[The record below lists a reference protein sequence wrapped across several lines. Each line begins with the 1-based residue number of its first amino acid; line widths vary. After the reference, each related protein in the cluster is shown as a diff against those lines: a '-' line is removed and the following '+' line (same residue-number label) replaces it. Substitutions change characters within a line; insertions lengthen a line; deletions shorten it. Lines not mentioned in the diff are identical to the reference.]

1 MTAYKYVER
10 KVEDQINWAE
20 VGRNFSNVLQEEVRV
35 RGEKKKAIDDASR
48 AYQEV
53 LNNTPQGD
61 YGLANTFALDGADKL
76 QKQAL
81 MQLTLLKSGQLD
93 PKRYTIMQQNLVD
106 GTDQLYG
113 LAQGYQDEWK
123 RKMELM
129 ADGTPPGER
138 LSGLEAELMA
148 SIEGLGNLAN
158 HEVTIN
164 PDTGMMGIGVMDA
177 DGNLKSSTTAFA
189 LQKRLKSD
197 TREFDMMGASD
208 KWLKSLGKDE
218 RAAFEN
224 VGNKLTADV
233 LITISDVTQ
242 KLRPGG
248 SMSELTDDQLA
259 QMSTLPGVEVDD
271 LKTLS
276 LYREAQ
282 MNYVKSQLSPEA
294 SGTNAASMLFD
305 HVGGYNTYILG
316 VAEGKTQADYDALSE
331 EEKAKVILVTTENGN
346 PKFQLTDDQ
355 LAIAERAFESQID
368 IGLNY
373 TEKQE
378 AAFREKESRAVAPPN
393 AAQINNKLEEESKAS
408 RMSQWMNVRN
418 TNDPI
423 QRKNL
428 MDAILMDPKSI
439 EKGIVDV
446 KFKAVNGNDVMELI
460 YSDPALNKT
469 GDNAIVIN
477 QTGKPP
483 TQEQWAL
490 AGVAIHDVSDPQ
502 GMEKAAGGYRKDPDD
517 FVTTYKPATGVGV
530 KRDEQD
536 MSPSQ
541 ATDAAY
547 KQMEQQMRAA
557 NVASLKDDDKS
568 APALAKIGKPFGI
581 VVTHGINNVTI
592 TRPGEDGKTFSQG
605 DVEAM
610 MSYMLT
616 DINPTNAQR
625 HFKAQKKTSSKRTI
639 TQIMKEDGVSRAE
652 AVKIFNNQ

>member
-1 MTAYKYVER
+1 MCIR
-10 KVEDQINWAE
+10 D
-20 VGRNFSNVLQEEVRV
+20 S
-35 RGEKKKAIDDASR
+35 
-48 AYQEV
+48 
-53 LNNTPQGD
+53 
-61 YGLANTFALDGADKL
+61 
-76 QKQAL
+76 
-81 MQLTLLKSGQLD
+81 
-93 PKRYTIMQQNLVD
+93 
-106 GTDQLYG
+106 
-113 LAQGYQDEWK
+113 
-123 RKMELM
+123 
-129 ADGTPPGER
+129 
-138 LSGLEAELMA
+138 
-148 SIEGLGNLAN
+148 
-158 HEVTIN
+158 
-164 PDTGMMGIGVMDA
+164 
-177 DGNLKSSTTAFA
+177 
-189 LQKRLKSD
+189 
-197 TREFDMMGASD
+197 
-208 KWLKSLGKDE
+208 
-218 RAAFEN
+218 
-224 VGNKLTADV
+224 
-233 LITISDVTQ
+233 
-242 KLRPGG
+242 
-248 SMSELTDDQLA
+248 
-259 QMSTLPGVEVDD
+259 
-271 LKTLS
+271 
-276 LYREAQ
+276 
-282 MNYVKSQLSPEA
+282 
-294 SGTNAASMLFD
+294 
-305 HVGGYNTYILG
+305 
-316 VAEGKTQADYDALSE
+316 YDALSE